1 MDFGIAGR
9 TALVCGASQGLGR
22 ACAEALAAEG
32 VKVTINARRRETLE
46 EVAAAIVKAGGTAPV
61 IAPGDV
67 STEEGRAAVLAVCPT
82 PDILVTNAGGPPTGD
97 FRNFGRD
104 EWIKALD
111 QNMLA
116 PIALI
121 KATVDAMI
129 RRKFGRIVNITSGA
143 VKAPI
148 PLLALSN
155 GARSGLT
162 GFVSGLAREVA
173 VHNVTINNLMPGNF
187 DTERLQSN
195 FVAMAK
201 KADKPIDDYRAMRE
215 GQIPAK
221 RFGRPDEFGA
231 TCAFLCSAQAGYFTA
246 QNVLLDGGAY
256 PGVF

>member
-1 MDFGIAGR
+1 MDFGIKGR
-9 TALVCGASQGLGR
+9 IALVCGASQGLGR

-32 VKVTINARRRETLE
+32 VTVAINSRRRESLE
-46 EVAAAIVKAGGTAPV
+46 VVAAAIHAATGTDPM
-61 IAPGDV
+61 IAPGDL
-67 STEEGRAAVLAVCPT
+67 STAEGRAAVLKVCPE

-97 FRNFGRD
+97 FRSFGRD
-104 EWIKALD
+104 EWIKALET
-111 QNMLA
+111 NMLA
-116 PIALI
+116 PIELI

-129 RRKFGRIVNITSGA
+129 RRKFGRIVNLTSGA

-148 PLLALSN
+148 ALLALSN

-173 VHNVTINNLMPGNF
+173 AHNVTINNLLPGNF

-201 KADKPIDDYRAMRE
+201 KANKPIEEYRAMRE
-215 GQIPAK
+215 SIIPAK
-221 RFGRPDEFGA
+221 RFGTTAEFGSV
-231 TCAFLCSAQAGYFTA
+231 CAFLCSEQAAYLTA

>member
-32 VKVTINARRRETLE
+32 VTVAINSRRRESLE
-46 EVAAAIVKAGGTAPV
+46 EVAAAIAKASGTAPV
-61 IAPGDV
+61 VAPGDL
-67 STEEGRAAVLAVCPT
+67 STAEGRAAVLKACPE
-82 PDILVTNAGGPPTGD
+82 PDILITNAGGPPTGD
-97 FRNFGRD
+97 FRSFDRD
-104 EWIKALD
+104 AWIKALET
-111 QNMLA
+111 NMLA
-116 PIALI
+116 PIELI

-129 RRKFGRIVNITSGA
+129 RRKWGRIVNITSGA

-173 VHNVTINNLMPGNF
+173 PHNVTVNNILPGNF

-201 KADKPIDDYRAMRE
+201 KADRPTDDYRKMRE
-215 GQIPAK
+215 GMIPAK
-221 RFGRPDEFGA
+221 RFGKPAEFGA
-231 TCAFLCSAQAGYFTA
+231 ACAFLCSEQAAYITA

-256 PGVF
+256 PGVI

>member
-1 MDFGIAGR
+1 MDFRIAGR

-32 VKVTINARRRETLE
+32 AKVTINARRRESLE
-46 EVAAAIVKAGGTAPV
+46 EVAAAIVKAGGVEPS

-67 STEEGRAAVLAVCPT
+67 STEDGRGSVLAVCPE

-129 RRKFGRIVNITSGA
+129 RRKFGR
-143 VKAPI
+143 
-148 PLLALSN
+148 
-155 GARSGLT
+155 
-162 GFVSGLAREVA
+162 
-173 VHNVTINNLMPGNF
+173 
-187 DTERLQSN
+187 
-195 FVAMAK
+195 
-201 KADKPIDDYRAMRE
+201 
-215 GQIPAK
+215 
-221 RFGRPDEFGA
+221 
-231 TCAFLCSAQAGYFTA
+231 
-246 QNVLLDGGAY
+246 
-256 PGVF
+256 

>member
-32 VKVTINARRRETLE
+32 VKVTINARRREALE
-46 EVAAAIVKAGGTAPV
+46 EVAAAIVNAGGVAPS

-67 STEEGRAAVLAVCPT
+67 SSDEGRATVLAVCPS

-104 EWIKALD
+104 EWVKALD

-162 GFVSGLAREVA
+162 GFVSGLARDVA
-173 VHNVTINNLMPGNF
+173 SHNVTINNLLPGNF

-195 FVAMAK
+195 FTAMAK
-201 KADKPIDDYRAMRE
+201 KAEKPIDDYRAMRE
-215 GQIPAK
+215 AQIPAK

-231 TCAFLCSAQAGYFTA
+231 VCAFLCSEQAGYITA
-246 QNVLLDGGAY
+246 QNMLLDGGAY

>member
-32 VKVTINARRRETLE
+32 VRVTINARRREALDD
-46 EVAAAIVKAGGTAPV
+46 VAAAIVKAGGPTPTV
-61 IAPGDV
+61 APGDV
-67 STEEGRAAVLAVCPT
+67 STEDGRASVLKACPD

-104 EWIKALD
+104 DWIKALD

-129 RRKFGRIVNITSGA
+129 RRKFGRIINVTSGA

-221 RFGRPDEFGA
+221 RFGRPGEFGA
-231 TCAFLCSAQAGYFTA
+231 VCAFLCSEQAGYFTA

-256 PGVF
+256 PGMF

>member
-1 MDFGIAGR
+1 MDFGIKGR

-22 ACAEALAAEG
+22 ACAEGLAAEG
-32 VKVTINARRRETLE
+32 VVVAINSRRRESLE
-46 EVAAAIVKAGGTAPV
+46 EVAAAIKAATGTEPK
-61 IAPGDV
+61 IAPGDL
-67 STEEGRAAVLAVCPT
+67 STAEGRAAVLKVCPE

-97 FRNFGRD
+97 FRTFDRD
-104 EWIKALD
+104 AWIKALD
-111 QNMLA
+111 TNMLA
-116 PIALI
+116 PIELI

-129 RRKFGRIVNITSGA
+129 RRRFGRIVNITSGA

-162 GFVSGLAREVA
+162 GFISGLAREVA
-173 VHNVTINNLMPGNF
+173 PHNVTVNNILPGNF

-201 KADKPIDDYRAMRE
+201 KAEKPIDDYRKMRE
-215 GQIPAK
+215 GMIPAK
-221 RFGRPDEFGA
+221 RFGRPAEFGA
-231 TCAFLCSAQAGYFTA
+231 TCAFLCSEQAAYITA
-246 QNVLLDGGAY
+246 QNILLDGGAY

>member
-1 MDFGIAGR
+1 MDFGIKGR

-32 VKVTINARRRETLE
+32 VAVAINSRRRDSLE
-46 EVAAAIVKAGGTAPV
+46 EVAAAIKAATGVEPR
-61 IAPGDV
+61 IAPGDL
-67 STEEGRAAVLAVCPT
+67 STAEGRAAALKVCPE

-97 FRNFGRD
+97 FRTFDRD
-104 EWIKALD
+104 AWVKALD
-111 QNMLA
+111 TNMLA
-116 PIALI
+116 PIELI
-121 KATVDAMI
+121 KATIDPMI

-162 GFVSGLAREVA
+162 GFISGLAREVA
-173 VHNVTINNLMPGNF
+173 AHNVTVNNILPGNF

-201 KADKPIDDYRAMRE
+201 KADKATDDYRKMRE
-215 GQIPAK
+215 GMIPAK
-221 RFGRPDEFGA
+221 RFGRPSEFGA
-231 TCAFLCSAQAGYFTA
+231 VCAFLCSDQAAYITA

>member
-1 MDFGIAGR
+1 MDFGIKGR

-22 ACAEALAAEG
+22 ACAEALAGEG
-32 VKVTINARRRETLE
+32 VAVTINARRRETLE
-46 EVAAAIVKAGGTAPV
+46 DVAAAIKAAGGVAPTV
-61 IAPGDV
+61 APGDL
-67 STEEGRAAVLAVCPT
+67 STAEGRAAVLKVCPE

-97 FRNFGRD
+97 FRGFDRD
-104 EWIKALD
+104 AWVKALET
-111 QNMLA
+111 NMLA
-116 PIALI
+116 PIELI
-121 KATVDAMI
+121 KATLDAMI

-162 GFVSGLAREVA
+162 GFISGLAREVA
-173 VHNVTINNLMPGNF
+173 PHNVTVNNVLPGNF

-201 KADKPIDDYRAMRE
+201 KADKPIDDYRKMRE
-215 GQIPAK
+215 SMIPAK
-221 RFGRPDEFGA
+221 RFGRPAEFGA
-231 TCAFLCSAQAGYFTA
+231 VCAFLCSEQAAYITA
-246 QNVLLDGGAY
+246 QNILLDGGAY

>member
-1 MDFGIAGR
+1 MDFGIKGR

-22 ACAEALAAEG
+22 ACAEALASEG
-32 VKVTINARRRETLE
+32 VAVTINARRRESLE
-46 EVAAAIVKAGGTAPV
+46 EVAAAIKTATGIAPTV
-61 IAPGDV
+61 APGDL
-67 STEEGRAAVLAVCPT
+67 STAEGRAAVLEACSE

-97 FRNFGRD
+97 FRSFDRD
-104 EWIKALD
+104 AWIKALET
-111 QNMLA
+111 NMLA
-116 PIALI
+116 PIELI
-121 KATVDAMI
+121 KATLDPMI

-162 GFVSGLAREVA
+162 GFISGLAREVA
-173 VHNVTINNLMPGNF
+173 PHNITVNNILPGNF

-201 KADKPIDDYRAMRE
+201 KADKAIDDYRKMRE
-215 GQIPAK
+215 SMIPAK
-221 RFGRPDEFGA
+221 RFGRPAEFGA
-231 TCAFLCSAQAGYFTA
+231 VCAFLCSEQAAYITA

>member
-1 MDFGIAGR
+1 
-9 TALVCGASQGLGR
+9 VCGASQGLGR

-46 EVAAAIVKAGGTAPV
+46 QVAAAIVKAGHPEPA

-67 STEEGRAAVLAVCPT
+67 SSDEGRAAVLAVCPA

-173 VHNVTINNLMPGNF
+173 AHNVTINNLMPGNF

-215 GQIPAK
+215 GQIPAR
-221 RFGRPDEFGA
+221 RFGRPEEFGA
-231 TCAFLCSAQAGYFTA
+231 ACAFLCSEQGAYITA